1 MKLSNCLPIISAMV
15 AMVIVIIR
23 PGRQRETGY
32 ATTKTK
38 IWESWQLG
46 N

>member
-1 MKLSNCLPIISAMV
+1 
-15 AMVIVIIR
+15 MVIVIIR

-32 ATTKTK
+32 ANGKNK
-38 IWESWQLG
+38 IWESWHLG